1 MNRATRKEYLT
12 GRNGYYET
20 DPVKGITPAQQVGNQ
35 EMRGMPVMSDM
46 KMHDHAHFGR
56 TDESFRGGMTGEQL
70 AVMPDYQNPG
80 NNIHNN
86 IGQNVLFE
94 QNMDNKVFIDAEY
107 RDTSYTDS
115 KNQPFKFTVR
125 FKSSEQMPSSNT
137 VVLEYNDEL
146 YEYQVYEKG
155 GREIVFP
162 YVYHNVNFAIIDNLI
177 MPNHIEYV
185 TRDDGSIK
193 KIPGRS
199 LVRTER
205 YIVLKIEQLNNC
217 KKVSNNPF
225 IDDRCF
231 IMKND
236 DNSGVNN
243 EFYIPIHDQLNAFQS
258 QLPTID
264 RLDIEICNHKGR
276 PLFPTLDGKIVN
288 FHKLY
293 IDTIEEMRT
302 ELDKPK
308 PEQDQDKIDRL
319 ELRLISLRHIVDTI
333 DPELH
338 ITINNVNP
346 QINTQRKYR
355 R

>member
-12 GRNGYYET
+12 GRPGFYET
-20 DPVKGITPAQQVGNQ
+20 DPVKGVTPAQQVGKQ
-35 EMRGMPVMSDM
+35 EMRGMPMM
-46 KMHDHAHFGR
+46 QNMQMHDHANFGK

-70 AVMPDYQNPG
+70 AAQPNYQNPG
-80 NNIHNN
+80 YNIHNN
-86 IGQNVLFE
+86 IASNVLFE
-94 QNMDNKVFIDAEY
+94 QNMDNKVFIDTEY
-107 RDTSYTDS
+107 RDTSFTDS

-125 FKSSEQMPSSNT
+125 FKNSEQMPYPEIVTLN
-137 VVLEYNDEL
+137 YNGES
-146 YEYQVYEKG
+146 YEYPVYYKG

-162 YVYHNVNFAIIDNLI
+162 FVYHNVNYVVVDNLI
-177 MPNHIEYV
+177 MPNHIEYQ

-193 KIPGRS
+193 KVPGRS
-199 LVRTER
+199 IVRTER
-205 YIVLKIEQLNNC
+205 YLVLKVEQLSNQN
-217 KKVSNNPF
+217 KVSNNPK
-225 IDDRCF
+225 IDDRCI

-243 EFYIPIHDQLNAFQS
+243 EFYIPIHDQYTAYQS

-264 RLDIEICNHKGR
+264 RLDVEICDHKGN
-276 PLFPTLDGKIVN
+276 PLFPTLDGEIVN
-288 FHKLY
+288 FHALY
-293 IDTIEEMRT
+293 IKSIEELRA
-302 ELDKPK
+302 ELNKKPDCR
-308 PEQDQDKIDRL
+308 DQAKIDRL

-346 QINTQRKYR
+346 QINTHRKYR